1 MNQKKKQ
8 YLYFLIFIL
17 IGIIIIFIINFYL
30 FFEIKK
36 ASNELALDKNKLSS
50 LESSVENGE
59 ELNNIYQNYKQRLEE
74 TKAVFASKDRPY
86 EFTEFLK
93 KTALASSISIN
104 SPLLSNSSQ
113 KSNQNTWDY
122 FNVEVRANGEALKFL
137 KFLEKLENSP
147 YLIEVNSLNVQ
158 KLNLEAAASVT
169 ANLSLKVYVK

>member
-1 MNQKKKQ
+1 M
-8 YLYFLIFIL
+8 
-17 IGIIIIFIINFYL
+17 
-30 FFEIKK
+30 
-36 ASNELALDKNKLSS
+36 
-50 LESSVENGE
+50 
-59 ELNNIYQNYKQRLEE
+59 
-74 TKAVFASKDRPY
+74 
-86 EFTEFLK
+86 
-93 KTALASSISIN
+93 
-104 SPLLSNSSQ
+104 LSNSSQ